1 MEEIN
6 KADALKALI
15 QSEIKRCK
23 TIEDVMHPEGLI
35 KQLSKH
41 LIEGMLAAELDQH
54 LGYEKHEA
62 KGKNSG
68 NSRNGY
74 SAKTV
79 KTSDGDVEFEIP
91 RDRNSTFEP
100 QVIKKH
106 QKDLSGLENKI
117 IAMYARGMSVRD
129 IQAHLKE
136 LYGTETSPSYIS
148 SVTDKVLEVAHEWQN
163 RPLELMYIIVYFDA
177 IHYKVRDNG
186 QIVSK
191 AAYTSIGID
200 HDGKKEILGLWI
212 GESEGARFWLGVFQ
226 ELKNRGVN
234 DILIACVDG
243 LKGLPDAIQAVFP
256 KTEVQLCI
264 VHMIRNSIKFV
275 GAKNVKH
282 FLADLAK
289 VYKAMSLQEAEDA
302 LQKLLERWQEQYPFA
317 VKPWVEHWE
326 HIIPAFKYPAPLRR
340 VMYTTNTVEAF
351 YRQLRK
357 FTKSKAV
364 FPNNE
369 ALLKQLY
376 LITKN
381 VKMANAVFGWRDEIL
396 PALSIIFGERIIMF
410 SD

>member
-6 KADALKALI
+6 KSEVLKTLV

-23 TIEDVMHPEGLI
+23 TMEDVMHPEGLI

-41 LIEGMLAAELDQH
+41 LIEGMLTAELDQH
-54 LGYEKHEA
+54 LGYEKHKP

-74 SAKTV
+74 STKTV
-79 KTSDGDVEFEIP
+79 KTSDGEVELEMP
-91 RDRNSTFEP
+91 RDRNSSFEP
-100 QVIKKH
+100 QIIKKH

-136 LYGTETSPSYIS
+136 IYGTETSPGYIS
-148 SVTDKVLEVAHEWQN
+148 SVTDKVLELAHEWQS
-163 RPLELMYIIVYFDA
+163 RPLDPLYVVMYFDA

-191 AAYTSIGID
+191 AAYTCIGID
-200 HDGKKEILGLWI
+200 CEGKKEILGLWV

-275 GAKNVKH
+275 GSKNVKH

-289 VYKAMSLQEAEDA
+289 VYKAVSLHEAEAA

-351 YRQLRK
+351 HRQLRK
-357 FTKSKAV
+357 FTKAKAV

-369 ALLKQLY
+369 SLFKQLY

-381 VKMANAVFGWRDEIL
+381 VRMANTVFGWRDEIL
-396 PALSIIFGERIIMF
+396 PTLSLIFGERIIMF
-410 SD
+410 LD

>member
-6 KADALKALI
+6 KSDALRALI
-15 QSEIKRCK
+15 QSEIKRYK
-23 TIEDVMHPEGLI
+23 TIEDIMHPDGLI
-35 KQLSKH
+35 KQLSKN
-41 LIEGMLAAELDQH
+41 LIEGMLAAELEQH
-54 LGYEKHEA
+54 LGYEKYEA

-74 SAKTV
+74 SSKTV
-79 KTSDGDVEFEIP
+79 KTSDGDIELEIP

-100 QVIKKH
+100 RVIRKH

-129 IQAHLKE
+129 IQVHLKE
-136 LYGTETSPSYIS
+136 IYGTETSPSYIS

-163 RPLELMYIIVYFDA
+163 RPLEPMYVIVYFDA
-177 IHYKVRDNG
+177 IHYKVRENG

-200 HDGKKEILGLWI
+200 RDGKKEILGLWI

-226 ELKNRGVN
+226 ELKNRGLN

-243 LKGLPDAIQAVFP
+243 LKGLPEAIQAVFP
-256 KTEVQLCI
+256 
-264 VHMIRNSIKFV
+264 
-275 GAKNVKH
+275 
-282 FLADLAK
+282 
-289 VYKAMSLQEAEDA
+289 
-302 LQKLLERWQEQYPFA
+302 
-317 VKPWVEHWE
+317 
-326 HIIPAFKYPAPLRR
+326 IIPAFKYPAPLRR

-351 YRQLRK
+351 HRQLRK

-381 VKMANAVFGWRDEIL
+381 VKMANTVFGWRDEIL
-396 PALSIIFGERIIMF
+396 PTLSIIFGERIIMF
-410 SD
+410 LD